1 MECLFKALWLKGG
14 NRLVENGK
22 FKPVPKAGGH
32 NLVQLARANGL
43 SPSPVETDVL
53 RRLSHFI
60 EYGGRYPIPKE
71 PSQLML
77 TSVPRGGKSAATSWT
92 TPLDDQ
98 VYDSLVKKL
107 AQLLG

>member
-1 MECLFKALWLKGG
+1 MECLLKALWLKGG

-32 NLVQLARANGL
+32 NLVQLACANGL